1 MTPLTNSKHS
11 ALQLISNYKKL
22 LKSEKLSPGVIEE
35 KQYNYEFVVSD
46 NSNKVKVLVYFGKK
60 GNKTVI
66 QGNNETEFYGKV
78 NSLIFGETLFSDET
92 SGNNSNISERTN
104 FSEPSRYIG
113 TDEVGKGDYFG
124 PLIIAGV
131 LVDDAIKRKLLEIG
145 VKDSK
150 ELTDVIIQRIAPKIK
165 KLIKDNYDIIIINPV
180 KYNELYAKMRNINRI
195 LAWGHA
201 KVLENILQKNS
212 LAASG
217 SIDEAVSDK
226 FGDEKLILNSLQ
238 KYGKKIKLY
247 QTHKAEKY
255 VAVASASILARDKLV
270 DWFEKN
276 SKKLEFSIPKGSSFA
291 TIEAARKIRSKF
303 GEAELKNY
311 VKLHFKSTRKVME
324 K

>member
-1 MTPLTNSKHS
+1 LANSKQS
-11 ALQLISNYKKL
+11 ALQLISTFKKNL
-22 LKSEKLSPGVIEE
+22 ADENIFSGKIEE

-46 NSNKVKVLVYFGKK
+46 NNDKVKVLVYFGKK
-60 GNKTVI
+60 GNKTVL
-66 QGNNETEFYGKV
+66 QGNSETEFYKKIS
-78 NSLIFGETLFSDET
+78 SLIYGETLFSDKEHA
-92 SGNNSNISERTN
+92 SGQHAD
-104 FSEPSRYIG
+104 FPEPPVYIG

-131 LVDDAIKRKLLEIG
+131 LVNESSKKKLLEIG

-150 ELTDVIIQRIAPKIK
+150 ELTDVSIQKIAPKIK
-165 KLIKDNYDIIIINPV
+165 KLVENNFDIIVINPSR
-180 KYNELYAKMRNINRI
+180 YNELYTKIKNINRI

-201 KVLENILQKNS
+201 KVLENILEKNVNVKS
-212 LAASG
+212 NQISDA
-217 SIDEAVSDK
+217 ISDK

-238 KYGKKIKLY
+238 EHGKKVKLY

-255 VAVASASILARDKLV
+255 VAVASASILARNKLI

-291 TIEAARKIRSKF
+291 TIEAARRIKYEL
-303 GEAELKNY
+303 GAEELINY

-324 K
+324 